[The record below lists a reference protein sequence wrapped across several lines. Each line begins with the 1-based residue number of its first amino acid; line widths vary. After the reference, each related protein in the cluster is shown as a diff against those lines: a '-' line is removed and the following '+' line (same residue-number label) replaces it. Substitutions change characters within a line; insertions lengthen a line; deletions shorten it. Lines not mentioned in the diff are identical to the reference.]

1 MQILGRIA
9 AAAALAT
16 ALFAAPAALASDQG
30 ELLARANHTVDHLKS
45 DPAFAQAARMI
56 HSARAVL
63 IVPRLVKGG
72 FIFGAE
78 GGDGV
83 LLKRSGRGWS
93 SPAFY
98 SLASASFGLQ
108 IGLQEAELVF
118 IIMSDRALRGIQ
130 EGSAKLGAG
139 AGITVV
145 TLSSAAEGATTVRGG
160 DIVVWSSGTGAYG
173 GLTFNGSMVKADDDA
188 NADFYGRG
196 ATVSGILGNKFTNRS
211 TRRLQNNLTTVW

>member
-1 MQILGRIA
+1 MFTFARIA
-9 AAAALAT
+9 AVAALALS
-16 ALFAAPAALASDQG
+16 LFAAPAAQASDQS
-30 ELLARANHTVDHLKS
+30 ELLSRANRTVDHLRS

-63 IVPRLVKGG
+63 IVPRLIKGG

-83 LLKRSGRGWS
+83 LMKRNGRNWS
-93 SPAFY
+93 SPAFFR
-98 SLASASFGLQ
+98 LASASFGLQ
-108 IGLQEAELVF
+108 IGLQKAELVF

-130 EGSAKLGAG
+130 QGETKLGAG

-145 TLSSAAEGATTVRGG
+145 TLSSGAEGATTVRGG

-173 GLTFNGSMVKADDDA
+173 GLTFNGSVVKALDDWNSDY
-188 NADFYGRG
+188 YGRR
-196 ATVSGILGNKFTNRS
+196 ATVSGILSNRYS
-211 TRRLQNNLTTVW
+211 NPGTRSLQRNLKNVW

>member
-1 MQILGRIA
+1 MNMLKKVAGA
-9 AAAALAT
+9 ATFALAVI
-16 ALFAAPAALASDQG
+16 AAPAALASDQL
-30 ELLARANHTVDHLKS
+30 ELLDHANRTVDHLKS
-45 DPAFAQAARMI
+45 DPAFATAANMM

-83 LLKRSGRGWS
+83 LLKRNGRSWS

-108 IGLQEAELVF
+108 IGLEQAELVF
-118 IIMSDRALRGIQ
+118 IIMTDRALRGI
-130 EGSAKLGAG
+130 ERSEFKIGAG

-145 TLSSAAEGATTVRGG
+145 TLSSGAEGATTGQGG
-160 DIVVWSSGTGAYG
+160 DIVVWASGTGAYG
-173 GLTFNGSMVKADDDA
+173 GLTFNGSVVKSRDSW
-188 NADFYGRG
+188 NEDFYGHNAMVPDILANRVRNRASASLQKNL
-196 ATVSGILGNKFTNRS
+196 ATV
-211 TRRLQNNLTTVW
+211 W